1 MLDLKKTKGNV
12 MKGKQ
17 NGNRKVVKI
26 SAKTPPHHP
35 PPPPPITTKQMQ
47 KIYYRT
53 RRSS

>member
-26 SAKTPPHHP
+26 SANPPPP